1 MTLPSLPKELWDQ
14 IATYLTGRDVKRL
27 RLACKS
33 LSGIPLP
40 LDRVFISANRIDINV
55 FRYVGNH
62 DVFRHCV
69 REIIWDEA
77 RFERDFRV
85 DASSGLEWAD
95 MEYTEDDPPDDFL
108 TECRDNLDL
117 VEARLAQYRL
127 DLPFIAPLVKA
138 MEEPLTMCESWWHY
152 RQFLEEQRRVLAED
166 LDIKAFEYGLDRFP
180 ALKRITITPAA
191 HGTLFA
197 PLYKTPMIRTLPYGL
212 NYSIPRGWPVSGESY
227 LPADEWI
234 EENKGKW
241 RGFKEVIRCLAERKA
256 AGVKEL
262 VLDTHLLPTGVTCRF
277 FDQPSLEYDHL
288 VDLLQRPGF
297 RRLDLALMVG
307 QQEPGDWESL
317 RNGRLRS
324 ALAEASELEHFHLN
338 TDIGYQGTKDPGTHL
353 ALLHDIFPIERWPKL
368 RHFGLTRFLVSQR
381 DLVSFLSKL
390 LASVRTIEL
399 NCLYFISSDDS
410 YRDLLENMRD
420 SLDWKT
426 RNAAG
431 RPKVT
436 IRLDL
441 LDYGRLDSSEVGS
454 RNLWLEEEV
463 GNFLYDGGPNPFDQV
478 FRDEVLPGHG
488 GTLRDEFQ
496 PELVHPW
503 VDHDTLVLMG
513 IEKESPS
520 VRAEGGE

>member
-14 IATYLTGRDVKRL
+14 IATYLPGRDVKKL

-40 LDRVFISANRIDINV
+40 LGRVFISANPIDINV
-55 FRYVGNH
+55 FRYVADH

-85 DASSGLEWAD
+85 DSSSGLEW
-95 MEYTEDDPPDDFL
+95 TEFGHPEDIPPDDFL
-108 TECRDNLDL
+108 TECRYNLDL
-117 VEARLAQYRL
+117 IETRFVQYRL
-127 DLPFIAPLVKA
+127 DLPFIAPMVKE
-138 MEEPLTMCESWWHY
+138 MEAELTTCESWWYY
-152 RQFLEEQRRVLAED
+152 RQFLEEQRRVLADD

-180 ALKRITITPAA
+180 ALSRITITPAA

-212 NYSIPRGWPVSGESY
+212 NYSIPRGWPVSGKSY

-241 RGFKEVIRCLAERKA
+241 RGFKEVIRCLAEHKEA
-256 AGVKEL
+256 AVKEL
-262 VLDTHLLPTGVTCRF
+262 VLDTHLLPTGITCRF
-277 FDQPSLEYDHL
+277 FNQPSLEYDHL

-297 RRLDLALMVG
+297 RRLDLALMAG

-324 ALAEASELEHFHLN
+324 ALAEASDLEHFQLN
-338 TDIGYQGTKDPGTHL
+338 TDIGYRRANDPGVHH

-390 LASVRTIEL
+390 PASVRTVEL
-399 NCLYFISSDDS
+399 NCLHFISGDGT
-410 YRDLLENMRD
+410 YRDLLDAMHK

-426 RNAAG
+426 RNAAA

-436 IRLDL
+436 IKLDRLDPGEV
-441 LDYGRLDSSEVGS
+441 DGRTI
-454 RNLWLEEEV
+454 WLEEEA
-463 GNFLYDGGPNPFDQV
+463 GKFLYEGGPNPFHQV
-478 FRDEVLPGHG
+478 LRDEVLPGHG

-496 PELVHPW
+496 PDLVHPW
-503 VDHDTLVLMG
+503 VDYDAVLPLEA
-513 IEKESPS
+513 EKESPS
-520 VRAEGGE
+520 ERG

>member
-1 MTLPSLPKELWDQ
+1 MTLPNLPKELWDQ
-14 IATYLTGRDVKRL
+14 IATYLSGRDVKHL

-33 LSGIPLP
+33 LSSIPLH
-40 LDRVFISANRIDINV
+40 LDRVFISANPIDIKV
-55 FRYVGNH
+55 FRYVANH
-62 DVFRHCV
+62 DGFRHCV

-85 DASSGLEWAD
+85 DASSGLEWTD
-95 MEYTEDDPPDDFL
+95 MGYTEDDPPDDFL
-108 TECRDNLDL
+108 TEC
-117 VEARLAQYRL
+117 
-127 DLPFIAPLVKA
+127 P

-152 RQFLEEQRRVLAED
+152 RQFLEEQRSVLAED

-277 FDQPSLEYDHL
+277 FDQPSPEYSHL

-297 RRLDLALMVG
+297 RRLDLALMAG

-324 ALAEASELEHFHLN
+324 ALGEAPDLEHFHLN
-338 TDIGYQGTKDPGTHL
+338 TNIGYHRAKDPGVHH

-390 LASVRTIEL
+390 PASVRTIEL
-399 NCLYFISSDDS
+399 NCLYFISGDGN
-410 YRDLLENMRD
+410 YRDLLDNMRD

-426 RNAAG
+426 RIAVG

-436 IRLDL
+436 IRLD
-441 LDYGRLDSSEVGS
+441 RLDSGEMDS
-454 RNLWLEEEV
+454 RTVWLEEEV
-463 GNFLYDGGPNPFDQV
+463 GNFLYEGGPNPFHQA

-520 VRAEGGE
+520 VRIEGDD

>member
-1 MTLPSLPKELWDQ
+1 
-14 IATYLTGRDVKRL
+14 
-27 RLACKS
+27 
-33 LSGIPLP
+33 
-40 LDRVFISANRIDINV
+40 
-55 FRYVGNH
+55 
-62 DVFRHCV
+62 
-69 REIIWDEA
+69 
-77 RFERDFRV
+77 
-85 DASSGLEWAD
+85 
-95 MEYTEDDPPDDFL
+95 
-108 TECRDNLDL
+108 
-117 VEARLAQYRL
+117 
-127 DLPFIAPLVKA
+127 
-138 MEEPLTMCESWWHY
+138 MCESWWHY

-191 HGTLFA
+191 HGTSFD

-227 LPADEWI
+227 LPADEGI

-288 VDLLQRPGF
+288 VDLLQRPEF

-307 QQEPGDWESL
+307 QQELGDWESL

-324 ALAEASELEHFHLN
+324 ALAEAAELEHFQLN
-338 TDIGYQGTKDPGTHL
+338 TDIGYHRARDPGSHL

-390 LASVRTIEL
+390 PASVRTIEL
-399 NCLYFISSDDS
+399 NCLHFISDDGD

-420 SLDWKT
+420 SLD
-426 RNAAG
+426 
-431 RPKVT
+431 
-436 IRLDL
+436 
-441 LDYGRLDSSEVGS
+441 
-454 RNLWLEEEV
+454 
-463 GNFLYDGGPNPFDQV
+463 
-478 FRDEVLPGHG
+478 
-488 GTLRDEFQ
+488 
-496 PELVHPW
+496 
-503 VDHDTLVLMG
+503 
-513 IEKESPS
+513 
-520 VRAEGGE
+520 